1 MFAETS
7 FIFSQMQPAT
17 LFGKKNYLILLL
29 GLGILVLG
37 FTLMCLDNQP
47 YGFGVVGLTIG
58 PGLVLIGLLIPFG
71 SILANLNN
79 SNQEKHSSS
88 FDKVNC
94 WIGWLVFVLSLG
106 VYLLTLE
113 PTASFWDCG
122 EFIAAAYKL
131 QVPHAPGA
139 PLFLLLGRIFSLLA
153 LGEVTKVAFWI
164 NSISALAS
172 AFTVLFL
179 FWTITILTRKAV
191 LKSGTT
197 PTNWQIFLILS
208 SGVIGSLSFA
218 FSDSFWFSAVEA
230 EVYALSSFFTA
241 FVVWAM
247 LKWERSSS
255 PEVGYRWL
263 LLIAYMMG
271 LSIGVHLLNLLAI
284 PAMAFIYYYRHY
296 SFTWRGAALTFVISL
311 LLIGVMMAGI
321 ITGLPTLAGTFEL
334 FFVNS
339 VGLPFRSGLI
349 IFGLLFVGL
358 LFYSFR
364 WVRQKQKPVFQLL
377 LLSFIYIL
385 VGYSSYL
392 IIPIRSN
399 YNPLL
404 DENNPEDIL
413 SFIAYLKR
421 EQYEQ
426 RPLFYGPQYST
437 ELIDQEQGKPEYV
450 KGKDRYEVADY
461 KIVPVY
467 DPKGLQL
474 LPRLYSKEP
483 NHLNEY
489 QKWVAI
495 DKNNSPT
502 FRQNI
507 LYLLRYQLGHMYGRY
522 FLWNFV
528 GRDSDIQ
535 HAGVNWPWKQDQS
548 LPHRIATNK
557 ARNAYFALPLL
568 LGLVGLW
575 YQYRRQRKDAI
586 VVGLLFLFTGAA
598 IAFYLN
604 QPPVEPRER
613 DYAFV
618 GSFYAFAIWIG
629 MGVPALAQGFQQISK
644 SLVVSVT
651 GAAGLSLLVP
661 ILLIQQNWDD
671 HDRSDRYFAT
681 DMAHNILASCAPNA
695 ILFTNGDNDTFPLW
709 YAQEVEGFRT
719 DVRVIVLSYL
729 NTDWYISQMKRPA
742 YTSAP
747 LPISLEKE
755 QYQFSINS
763 YLPYVAQ
770 PQVAAGMDVTQFISL
785 VKQNHPALQVQAQ
798 DGRMFLSF
806 PTKKFFLL
814 VNKAAVLRQG
824 IISSDRQAQV
834 VNQMN
839 WEIPQNGME
848 KKQLIIFDILATN
861 NWQRPIYFSSTLN
874 QDDFMYFKPYLQN
887 EGMVYRLLPALNSG
901 TKSEPYVAKEIM
913 YQNLMQKFRWRN
925 LQDPRIYYDETYLS
939 TLVTNYRQQF
949 YDLAEAYFMA
959 GDAAQAR
966 NIINHCLTVL
976 PDQSLPY
983 DYQTVQ
989 LAELLAK
996 TGEKEKS
1003 ETIRDKITKRA
1014 TQGLRYY
1021 LADGNSLF
1029 TREIQINL
1037 LTLQQLTVTAHNLNQ
1052 KQKAAELENLF
1063 MTYYNRL

>member
-1 MFAETS
+1 
-7 FIFSQMQPAT
+7 
-17 LFGKKNYLILLL
+17 
-29 GLGILVLG
+29 
-37 FTLMCLDNQP
+37 MCLDDKP
-47 YGFGVVGLTIG
+47 YGFGVLGLTIG
-58 PGLVLIGLLIPFG
+58 PALVVIGLLIPFG
-71 SILANLNN
+71 SILLGNRNA
-79 SNQEKHSSS
+79 EKKTDKTR
-88 FDKVNC
+88 FDKINYGV
-94 WIGWLVFVLSLG
+94 GWLVFTLSLG
-106 VYLLTLE
+106 VYFFTLE

-139 PLFLLLGRIFSLLA
+139 PLFLLLGRMFSLLA
-153 LGEVTKVAFWI
+153 LGEVAKVAFWI

-191 LKSGTT
+191 LKLGTT
-197 PTNWQIFLILS
+197 PTNWQIFLIIS
-208 SGVIGSLSFA
+208 SGVIGSFSFA

-247 LKWERSSS
+247 LKWESSS
-255 PEVGYRWL
+255 SSAVGYRWL

-296 SFTWRGAALTFVISL
+296 SFTWRGATITFVISL
-311 LLIGVMMAGI
+311 LLIGVFMAGI
-321 ITGLPTLAGTFEL
+321 ITGLPTLAGAFEL

-339 VGLPFRSGLI
+339 IGLPFRSGLL
-349 IFGLLFVGL
+349 IFGLLFVSLLLYGL
-358 LFYSFR
+358 R
-364 WVRQKQKPVFQLL
+364 RAHQKQKPVGQLL
-377 LLSFIYIL
+377 LLSFIFIL

-404 DENNPEDIL
+404 DENNPEDII

-426 RPLFYGPQYST
+426 RPLFYGPQYAT
-437 ELIDQEQGKPEYV
+437 ELIDQKQGKPEYV
-450 KGKDRYEVADY
+450 KGRNRYEVADY

-483 NHLNEY
+483 SHLNEY

-495 DKNNSPT
+495 DKNNPPT

-535 HAGVNWPWKQDQS
+535 HAGVNWPWKSNQP

-557 ARNAYFALPLL
+557 AQNAYYALPLL
-568 LGLVGLW
+568 LGLLGFW
-575 YQYRRQRKDAI
+575 YHYRRQRKDATM
-586 VVGLLFLFTGAA
+586 VGLLFLFTGAA

-604 QPPVEPRER
+604 QPPIEPRER

-629 MGVPALAQGFQQISK
+629 LGVPALAQVFQRISK
-644 SLVVSVT
+644 SLLVPVT
-651 GAAGLSLLVP
+651 VAVGLSLLVP
-661 ILLIQQNWDD
+661 ILLFQQNWDD

-681 DMAHNILASCAPNA
+681 DMAHNILSSCAPNA

-755 QYQFSINS
+755 QYQFSTNS

-806 PTKKFFLL
+806 PTKKFFLP
-814 VNKAAVLRQG
+814 VNKAAVLPKG
-824 IISSDRQAQV
+824 IVPANRKAQV
-834 VNQMN
+834 VDQIT
-839 WEIPQNGME
+839 WEISPNGME
-848 KKQLIIFDILATN
+848 KKQLIIFDILASN
-861 NWQRPIYFSSTLN
+861 NWQRPVYFSSTLN

-887 EGMVYRLLPALNSG
+887 EGMTYRLLPALNPNPG
-901 TKSEPYVAKEIM
+901 PEPYVAKEIM

-925 LQDPRIYYDETYLS
+925 LQNPRIFYDETYQA
-939 TLVTNYRQQF
+939 TIVTNYRQQF
-949 YDLAEAYFMA
+949 YALAEAYFIA
-959 GDAAQAR
+959 GDAVQAR
-966 NIINHCLTVL
+966 NIINRCLTVL

-1003 ETIRDKITKRA
+1003 EAIRDTITQRA
-1014 TQGLRYY
+1014 TQALQYY
-1021 LADGNSLF
+1021 LTDNNSVF

-1037 LTLQQLTVTAHNLNQ
+1037 LTLQQLTVTAQNLNQ